1 MKSVCCTA
9 YDEIVIA
16 DDHPIFR
23 QAMKDLLQDIYPSA
37 NFREAGIFSELIACA
52 RIAGR
57 PDLFVL
63 DLWFPG
69 MDLARAIPQL
79 REEFSHSTVVVVSMA
94 DDRAT
99 IERVMAAG
107 VDGFISKAVTRDQMR
122 TAFIALQKGD
132 FVVVGEAEYLVPQE
146 TLSVKFPDLTQR
158 QREVLQHVS
167 DGKSNKEIA
176 RILEISPFTV
186 RVHVSSLL
194 RALHVDSRS
203 ALAALASRQ
212 AG

>member
-1 MKSVCCTA
+1 
-9 YDEIVIA
+9 
-16 DDHPIFR
+16 
-23 QAMKDLLQDIYPSA
+23 MKDLLQDIYPSA